1 MPMNQTTDLA
11 GLKRFAK
18 TLLHLEIQKTKMSP
32 LVVKHPFTDSGIV
45 GIQATDGHLSIANL
59 VDSKKDLQTWRKQ
72 ATETIDQA
80 ESPYQV
86 FMLITKPYLL
96 GFLKF
101 AKPYLSNEDF
111 TQMLADAW
119 IRSESPNDDP
129 NLSKTKLLALFKAA
143 DPKILMSEEERT
155 RLRDL
160 ENPVTVYRGVT
171 SYNAKNVK
179 ALSWTLDENV
189 AQWFA
194 HRYGEHGTV
203 YQAQIRKEDI
213 YAFFTGRNESEV
225 IVDPK
230 QLVNIEPVQDL
241 SMDLKM

>member
-59 VDSKKDLQTWRKQ
+59 VDSKEDLRTWRKQ
-72 ATETIDQA
+72 AAETIDQA

>member
-1 MPMNQTTDLA
+1 MSQSTDLA

-18 TLLHLEIQKTKMSP
+18 TLLQLDIQKTKMSP

-45 GIQATDGHLSIANL
+45 GIQTPDGHLGIANL
-59 VDSKKDLQTWRKQ
+59 VENSKDLKTWREQ
-72 ATETIDQA
+72 TAGYIDQA
-80 ESPYQV
+80 ETPYHV

-96 GFLKF
+96 GFLKY
-101 AKPYLSNEDF
+101 AKPYLSTEDF
-111 TQMLADAW
+111 TQLLADVW

-129 NLSKTKLLALFKAA
+129 NLSKTKLLAMFKAA
-143 DPKILMSEEERT
+143 DPNILMDDEERS
-155 RLRDL
+155 RLQSL
-160 ENPVTVYRGVT
+160 EDPVTVYRGVT

-194 HRYGEHGTV
+194 HRYGEQGTV
-203 YQAQIRKEDI
+203 YQAQIRKGDI
-213 YAFFTGRNESEV
+213 YAIFTGRNESEV
-225 IVDPK
+225 IVDPA

-241 SMDLKM
+241 NMDLKM

>member
-1 MPMNQTTDLA
+1 MKRTTDLA

-18 TLLHLEIQKTKMSP
+18 TLLQLDIQKTPMSP

-45 GIQATDGHLSIANL
+45 GVKGKDGHLAIANL
-59 VDSKKDLQTWRKQ
+59 VESKEDLNTWRKQ
-72 ATETIDQA
+72 TGDLIVHA
-80 ESPYQV
+80 ESPFQV
-86 FMLITKPYLL
+86 FMLITKPYML

-101 AKPYLSNEDF
+101 AKPYLSSEEF

-129 NLSKTKLLALFKAA
+129 NLSKGKLLSLFKEA
-143 DPKILMSEEERT
+143 DPKILMDEEERNI
-155 RLRDL
+155 LRTL

-171 SYNAKNVK
+171 SFNAKNVK
-179 ALSWTLDENV
+179 ALSWTLDEKV

-194 HRYGEHGTV
+194 HRYGEQGTV

-213 YAFFTGRNESEV
+213 YAIFTGRNESEV

-230 QLVNIEPVQDL
+230 QLVNLQPVQDL
-241 SMDLKM
+241 HMDLKM

>member
-1 MPMNQTTDLA
+1 MSQTTDLA

-18 TLLHLEIQKTKMSP
+18 TLLQLDIQKTKMSP
-32 LVVKHPFTDSGIV
+32 LVVKHPFTNSGIV
-45 GIQATDGHLSIANL
+45 GIQTQDGHLGIANL
-59 VDSKKDLQTWRKQ
+59 VESKEDLLTWRKQ
-72 ATETIDQA
+72 TAEHIGQA

-86 FMLITKPYLL
+86 FMLITKPYML
-96 GFLKF
+96 GFLKY
-101 AKPYLSNEDF
+101 AKPFLSNEDF

-129 NLSKTKLLALFKAA
+129 NLSKTKLLAMFKAA
-143 DPKILMSEEERT
+143 NPNILMDEEERS
-155 RLRDL
+155 RLRNL

-194 HRYGEHGTV
+194 HRYGEQGTV
-203 YQAQIRKEDI
+203 YQAQIRKDDI
-213 YAFFTGRNESEV
+213 YAIFIGRNESEV

-241 SMDLKM
+241 NMDLKM

>member
-1 MPMNQTTDLA
+1 MNRTTDLA

-18 TLLHLEIQKTKMSP
+18 TLLQLDIQKTPMSP

-45 GIQATDGHLSIANL
+45 GIQGSDGYLGIANL
-59 VDSKKDLQTWRKQ
+59 MENSKDLKTWREQ
-72 ATETIDQA
+72 TAGYIDEAET
-80 ESPYQV
+80 PYHV
-86 FMLITKPYLL
+86 FMLITKPYML

-101 AKPYLSNEDF
+101 AKPYLSDEDF

-129 NLSKTKLLALFKAA
+129 NLSKSKLLALFKAA
-143 DPKILMSEEERT
+143 DPNILMDEEERDI
-155 RLRDL
+155 LHNL

-179 ALSWTLDENV
+179 ALSWTLDKKV

-194 HRYGEHGTV
+194 HRYGEQGTV
-203 YQAQIRKEDI
+203 YQAQVRKEDI
-213 YAFFTGRNESEV
+213 YAIFTGRNESEV

-230 QLVNIEPVQDL
+230 QLVNLKPVQDL
-241 SMDLKM
+241 AMDLKM

>member
-1 MPMNQTTDLA
+1 MNQSTDLA

-18 TLLHLEIQKTKMSP
+18 TLLQLDIQKTKMSP
-32 LVVKHPFTDSGIV
+32 LVVKHPLTDSGIV
-45 GIQATDGHLSIANL
+45 GIQTPDGHLGIANL
-59 VDSKKDLQTWRKQ
+59 VENSKDLKTWREQ
-72 ATETIDQA
+72 TAGYIDQA
-80 ESPYQV
+80 ETPYHV
-86 FMLITKPYLL
+86 FMLVTKPYLL

-111 TQMLADAW
+111 TRMLADAW

-129 NLSKTKLLALFKAA
+129 NLSKTKLLAMFKAA
-143 DPKILMSEEERT
+143 DPNILMDDEERSQ
-155 RLRDL
+155 LQSL

-171 SYNAKNVK
+171 SYNAKNIK

-213 YAFFTGRNESEV
+213 YAIFTGRNESEV

-241 SMDLKM
+241 NMDLKM

>member
-1 MPMNQTTDLA
+1 MLPETDLA
-11 GLKRFAK
+11 GLKKLAQ
-18 TLLHLEIQKTKMSP
+18 TLLQLDIQKTPMSP

-45 GIQATDGHLSIANL
+45 GVTDKDGHLAIANL
-59 VDSKKDLQTWRKQ
+59 VDSKEDLKTWRNQ
-72 ATETIDQA
+72 TSGYIDQA
-80 ESPYQV
+80 ESPLQV
-86 FMLITKPYLL
+86 VVMITKPYLL

-101 AKPYLSNEDF
+101 ARPYLSQKDF
-111 TQMLADAW
+111 SEMLADAW

-143 DPKILMSEEERT
+143 DPKILMDEEERS

-241 SMDLKM
+241 AMDMKM

>member
-1 MPMNQTTDLA
+1 MAGRSTELA

-18 TLLHLEIQKTKMSP
+18 TLLQLDIQKTKMSP

-45 GIQATDGHLSIANL
+45 GIQTPDGHLGIANL
-59 VDSKKDLQTWRKQ
+59 VESKKDLQTWRKQ
-72 ATETIDQA
+72 TAETIDQA

-96 GFLKF
+96 GFLKY
-101 AKPYLSNEDF
+101 AQPYLSNEDF

-119 IRSESPNDDP
+119 VRSESPNDDP
-129 NLSKTKLLALFKAA
+129 NLSKKKLLALFKAA
-143 DPKILMSEEERT
+143 DPTILMDEEERGM
-155 RLRDL
+155 LRDL
-160 ENPVTVYRGVT
+160 ESPVTVYRGVT

-194 HRYGEHGTV
+194 HRYGEQGTV
-203 YQAQIRKEDI
+203 YQAQIHKDHI
-213 YAFFTGRNESEV
+213 YAIFTGRNESEV

-230 QLVNIEPVQDL
+230 HLVNIEPVQDL
-241 SMDLKM
+241 TMDLKM

>member
-1 MPMNQTTDLA
+1 MNQSTDLA

-18 TLLHLEIQKTKMSP
+18 VLLQLDIQKTPMSP

-45 GIQATDGHLSIANL
+45 GIQAPDGHLGIANL
-59 VDSKKDLQTWRKQ
+59 VENSKDLKTWREQ
-72 ATETIDQA
+72 TAGYIDQA
-80 ESPYQV
+80 ETPYHV
-86 FMLITKPYLL
+86 FMLITKPYML
-96 GFLKF
+96 GFLKY

-111 TQMLADAW
+111 TRMLSDAW

-129 NLSKTKLLALFKAA
+129 NLSKSKLLALFKAA
-143 DPKILMSEEERT
+143 DPQILMDEGERAM
-155 RLRDL
+155 LNAL
-160 ENPVTVYRGVT
+160 ETPVTVYRGVT

-179 ALSWTLDENV
+179 ALSWTLDEKV

-194 HRYGEHGTV
+194 HRYGEQGTV
-203 YQAQIRKEDI
+203 YKAQIRKDHI
-213 YAFFTGRNESEV
+213 YAVFTGRNEAEV

-230 QLVNIEPVQDL
+230 ELHNISQVQDL

>member
-1 MPMNQTTDLA
+1 MSQSTDLA

-18 TLLHLEIQKTKMSP
+18 TLLQLDIQKTKMSP

-45 GIQATDGHLSIANL
+45 GIQTPDGHLGIANL
-59 VDSKKDLQTWRKQ
+59 VENSKDLKTWREQ
-72 ATETIDQA
+72 TAGYIDQA
-80 ESPYQV
+80 ETPYHV

-96 GFLKF
+96 GFLKY
-101 AKPYLSNEDF
+101 AKPYLSTEDF
-111 TQMLADAW
+111 TQLLADAW

-129 NLSKTKLLALFKAA
+129 NLSKTKLLAMFKVA
-143 DPKILMSEEERT
+143 DPNILMDDEERS
-155 RLRDL
+155 RLQSL
-160 ENPVTVYRGVT
+160 EDPVTVYRGVT

-194 HRYGEHGTV
+194 HRYGEQGTV
-203 YQAQIRKEDI
+203 YQAQIRKGDI
-213 YAFFTGRNESEV
+213 YAIFTGRNESEV
-225 IVDPK
+225 IVDPA

-241 SMDLKM
+241 NMDLKM

>member
-1 MPMNQTTDLA
+1 MNQSTDLA

-18 TLLHLEIQKTKMSP
+18 TLLQLDIQKTKMSP

-45 GIQATDGHLSIANL
+45 GIQTPDGHLGIANL
-59 VDSKKDLQTWRKQ
+59 VENSKDLKTWREQ
-72 ATETIDQA
+72 TAGYIDQA
-80 ESPYQV
+80 ETPYHV
-86 FMLITKPYLL
+86 FMLVTKPYLL

-101 AKPYLSNEDF
+101 AKPYLSNENF
-111 TQMLADAW
+111 TRMLADAW

-129 NLSKTKLLALFKAA
+129 NLSKTKLLAMFKAA
-143 DPKILMSEEERT
+143 DPNILMDEEERS
-155 RLRDL
+155 RLQSL

-171 SYNAKNVK
+171 SYNAKNIK

-194 HRYGEHGTV
+194 HRYGEQGTV
-203 YQAQIRKEDI
+203 YQAQIRKDDI
-213 YAFFTGRNESEV
+213 YAIFTGRNESEV

-230 QLVNIEPVQDL
+230 HLVNIEPVQDL
-241 SMDLKM
+241 NMDLKM

>member
-1 MPMNQTTDLA
+1 MSQSTDLA

-18 TLLHLEIQKTKMSP
+18 TLLQLDIQKTKMSP

-45 GIQATDGHLSIANL
+45 GIQTPDGHLGIANL
-59 VDSKKDLQTWRKQ
+59 VENSKDLKTWREQ
-72 ATETIDQA
+72 TAGYIDQA
-80 ESPYQV
+80 ETPYHV

-96 GFLKF
+96 GFLKY
-101 AKPYLSNEDF
+101 AKPYLSTEDF
-111 TQMLADAW
+111 TQLLADVW

-129 NLSKTKLLALFKAA
+129 NLSKTKLLAMFKVA
-143 DPKILMSEEERT
+143 DPNILMDDEERS
-155 RLRDL
+155 RLQSL
-160 ENPVTVYRGVT
+160 EDPVTVYRGVT

-194 HRYGEHGTV
+194 HRYGEQGTV
-203 YQAQIRKEDI
+203 YQAQIRKGDI
-213 YAFFTGRNESEV
+213 YAIFTGRNESEV
-225 IVDPK
+225 IVDPA

-241 SMDLKM
+241 NMDLKM